1 MDIKFIEQPEVDLLS
16 FRLRTARQKK
26 RAQYKDFEKYLL
38 KLYREEYELNRQ
50 IRTLGY
56 RPLVPPVQK
65 GWIRSFV
72 LRDDV
77 AEGKYAPF
85 FQGILDKINT
95 GNWSHRKDFRI
106 RKRKKGRKIYVV
118 KEQFLE
124 SPYTYKF
131 RWMGFSEAERRYFD
145 DIPCYKYG
153 GRLPEMKH
161 VFNEPWRFV
170 LKVQP
175 NMIDKE
181 RIVDPELESAI
192 AALRNYLDRNAYRGM
207 QLHLL
212 YGRRRWRHRREGSR
226 YDEKDPFRNKPLFR
240 VLEELK
246 AEDLQPEDHVD

>member
-38 KLYREEYELNRQ
+38 KLHRDEDALDLKKHA
-50 IRTLGY
+50 LGY
-56 RPLVPPVQK
+56 RPLIPPVQK

-77 AEGKYAPF
+77 AESKYAPF
-85 FQGILDKINT
+85 FQAILYKINT
-95 GNWSHRKDFRI
+95 RQWSPRKDFRI

-118 KEQFLE
+118 KEQFLD

-131 RWMGFSEAERRYFD
+131 RRMGFSETEKRYFD
-145 DIPCYKYG
+145 EILCYRYSR
-153 GRLPEMKH
+153 RLPDMKH

-175 NMIDKE
+175 NMIDQE

-192 AALRNYLDRNAYRGM
+192 ASLRNYLDRNAYKGK

-212 YGRRRWRHRREGSR
+212 YGRHRWRYRREGYR
-226 YDEKDPFRNKPLFR
+226 YDEAHPFKNMPVYRIID
-240 VLEELK
+240 ELRH
-246 AEDLQPEDHVD
+246 EGLIRL